1 MAPTTPERLVGI
13 RVVRTR
19 YSDVSA
25 RTIDRWI
32 KQQLIPAP
40 DRRIN
45 NRRYW
50 LEKKLDLHDRQVVAE
65 HARK

>member
-1 MAPTTPERLVGI
+1 MSPTPERLIGI

-45 NRRYW
+45 KRRYW
-50 LEKKLDLHDRQVVAE
+50 YESKLDHHDRQVVAE
-65 HARK
+65 RARK

>member
-1 MAPTTPERLVGI
+1 MPPTTPERLVGI

-19 YSDVSA
+19 YNDVSA

-32 KQQLIPAP
+32 EQQLIPAP

-50 LEKKLDLHDRQVVAE
+50 YEHKLDRHDRQVVAE
-65 HARK
+65 RARK